1 MRIAV
6 IAHTAKFP
14 DQGIDARLA
23 DKALARGQV
32 YINGRWLD
40 ASDGGLLPVRNP
52 ANGEWLGSVAAAGAK
67 EAHAAIE
74 AAQLAWPQWRAL
86 TPDERGRP
94 LRKWAELMR
103 AAREDL
109 ALIMTLE
116 QGKPLAEARGEIE
129 YAASFLDWFAEEGRR
144 AYGETIPSHL
154 SGKRL
159 MTVRQPIGIVAAI
172 TPWNFPSAMIT
183 RKAGAALAAGCPV
196 IVRPADETP
205 FSALAL
211 AVLAERAGLPA
222 GIFSVVTGDPRVI
235 AQALTSSDAIRALSF
250 TGSTEVGRALLG
262 QCADTVKR
270 VSLELGG
277 HAPFIVFDDVDIEAA
292 TQLAVAA
299 KFQTS
304 GQDCLAANRILVHR
318 SRYTQFVDRFI
329 EITKTLRVGN
339 GLEPG
344 VHIGPLISERAIARC
359 ERQVQDAV
367 SRGASLRLG
376 GKRHAAGPLFLSPTV
391 LADTTPEMLIHREET
406 FGPVAAILP
415 FDDERQAVEIANDT
429 IYGLAAYV
437 CTKDLGRAL
446 RMSDAL
452 EYGMVA
458 INTDRFTGPPIP
470 FGGMKQSGLG
480 REGSR
485 HGLDEYSQ
493 IKYVCIAADAA

>member
-1 MRIAV
+1 V
-6 IAHTAKFP
+6 IAQAGKFP
-14 DQGIDARLA
+14 DHGIRARLA
-23 DKALARGQV
+23 DKELVRGQV
-32 YINGRWLD
+32 FINGHWLD

-52 ANGEWLGSVAAAGAK
+52 ANGEWLGSVAAAGAI
-67 EAHAAIE
+67 ETRAAIE
-74 AAQLAWPQWRAL
+74 AAQRAWPAWRAL
-86 TPDERGRP
+86 TPDERSRP
-94 LRKWAELMR
+94 LRRWAELMR
-103 AAREDL
+103 AASTDL

-116 QGKPLAEARGEIE
+116 QGKPLSEARGEIE

-154 SGKRL
+154 AGRRL
-159 MTVRQPIGIVAAI
+159 MTVRQPIGVVAAI

-211 AVLAERAGLPA
+211 AVLAERAGVPA
-222 GIFSVVTGDPRVI
+222 GIFSVVTGDARVI
-235 AQALTSSDAIRALSF
+235 AQALTTSEAVRAVSF
-250 TGSTEVGRALLG
+250 TGSTSVGRLLLKE
-262 QCADTVKR
+262 CADTIKR

-277 HAPFIVFDDVDIEAA
+277 HAPFIVFEDANLETAA
-292 TQLAVAA
+292 QMAVSA

-304 GQDCLAANRILVHR
+304 GQDCLAANRILVQR
-318 SRYTQFVDRFI
+318 RCYAEFVTRFV
-329 EITKTLRVGN
+329 ELTKSLRVGN
-339 GLEPG
+339 GLDSG
-344 VHIGPLISERAIARC
+344 VQIGPLISERAVVRC
-359 ERQVQDAV
+359 EQQVQDAV
-367 SRGASLRLG
+367 QRGASLRLG
-376 GKRHAAGPLFLSPTV
+376 GTRHAAGSLFFTPTV
-391 LADTTPEMLIHREET
+391 LADTTSKMLIHREET

-415 FDDERQAVEIANDT
+415 FDTECEAVEIANDT

-437 CTKDLGRAL
+437 CTQDLARAL

-452 EYGMVA
+452 DYGMVA

-485 HGLDEYSQ
+485 HGLDEYTQ

>member
-1 MRIAV
+1 MIQA
-6 IAHTAKFP
+6 AGKFP
-14 DQGIDARLA
+14 EQGIQAHLDDRELV
-23 DKALARGQV
+23 RGQV
-32 YINGRWLD
+32 FIDGRWRD
-40 ASDGGLLPVRNP
+40 AHDGGLIPVRNP
-52 ANGEWLGSVAAAGAK
+52 ANGDWLGSVAAAGAEETQ
-67 EAHAAIE
+67 EAIA
-74 AAQLAWPQWRAL
+74 AAQRAWPAWRAL
-86 TPDERGRP
+86 TPDQRGRS
-94 LRKWAELMR
+94 LREWARLMR
-103 AAREDL
+103 AGSEDL

-144 AYGETIPSHL
+144 AYGETIPSHIP
-154 SGKRL
+154 GRRL
-159 MTVRQPIGIVAAI
+159 MTLRQPIGVVAAI

-183 RKAGAALAAGCPV
+183 RKAGAAMAAGCPV

-205 FSALAL
+205 FSAIAL
-211 AVLAERAGLPA
+211 AVLAERAGVPA

-235 AQALTSSDAIRALSF
+235 AQALTSNESVRAVSF
-250 TGSTEVGRALLG
+250 TGSTEVGRSLLQ

-277 HAPFIVFDDVDIEAA
+277 HAPFIVFEDADLETAVR
-292 TQLAVAA
+292 LAVSA

-304 GQDCLAANRILVHR
+304 GQDCLAANRILVQRDH
-318 SRYTQFVDRFI
+318 YAQFVERFV
-329 EITKTLRVGN
+329 ELTQALRVGN

-344 VHIGPLISERAIARC
+344 VQIGPLINERAVARC
-359 ERQVQDAV
+359 EQQVQDAV
-367 SRGASLRLG
+367 ARGASLRLG
-376 GKRHAAGPLFLSPTV
+376 GTRHKAGALFYAPTV
-391 LADTTPEMLIHREET
+391 LADTNAAMSIHREET

-415 FDDERQAVEIANDT
+415 FEQEADAVRIANDT

-437 CTKDLGRAL
+437 CTRNLDRAL

-452 EYGMVA
+452 DYGMVA

-485 HGLDEYSQ
+485 HGLDEYTEL
-493 IKYVCIAADAA
+493 KYVCIAADAA